1 MLEGNKNITPEIAHE
16 LELIKNAILA
26 HTPAEAIYLF
36 GSYAYGT
43 PTRDSDLD
51 ICAVIPDSD
60 VDIFDLRGNIRNA
73 LYKRVTLPIDL
84 VLRPKS
90 QFVKHINEF
99 TIEGEVTSKGVN
111 LYGHI

>member
-1 MLEGNKNITPEIAHE
+1 MLEGNKNITPVIAHV
-16 LELIKNAILA
+16 LELIKNALLA

-60 VDIFDLRGNIRNA
+60 VDTAFLSGDIRYDLTLTTKKPMDLILTKKSSFAKRSAWNISIENTVA
-73 LYKRVTLPIDL
+73 HKGELLYAK
-84 VLRPKS
+84 
-90 QFVKHINEF
+90 
-99 TIEGEVTSKGVN
+99 
-111 LYGHI
+111 